1 MGTCAPLNP
10 RGSAE
15 PGLCCRGSERQRLAA
30 GGWAGNSARQMS
42 VPRSRL
48 HYTTYRSDV
57 HLDSLLP
64 PLRAEP
70 VMPGFREAA
79 LGSWR
84 LGWQQRPADV
94 RSGIEATLH

>member
-42 VPRSRL
+42 VPGSRL
-48 HYTTYRSDV
+48 HYISTHLSDV

-64 PLRAEP
+64 PLRAGP
-70 VMPGFREAA
+70 FSLSPASSV
-79 LGSWR
+79 LGASPE
-84 LGWQQRPADV
+84 LPADRARLLV
-94 RSGIEATLH
+94 